1 MLSGR
6 DLGERSWSFD
16 PWLAEVVWD
25 QGPVGVLAVGAVGCA
40 GATSVLGPPEEREV
54 TSGTSGQQASK

>member
-16 PWLAEVVWD
+16 PWLAEVVGKRG
-25 QGPVGVLAVGAVGCA
+25 QVRVLAVGAVGCA
-40 GATSVLGPPEEREV
+40 GATSVLGLPEGGEV
-54 TSGTSGQQASK
+54 TSGLSDRQASK